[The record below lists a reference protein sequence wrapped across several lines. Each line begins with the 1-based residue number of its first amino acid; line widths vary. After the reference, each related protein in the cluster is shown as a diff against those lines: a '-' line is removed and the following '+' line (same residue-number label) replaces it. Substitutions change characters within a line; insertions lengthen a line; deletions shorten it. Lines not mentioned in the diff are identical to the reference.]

1 MKQLVEICLV
11 RWLMM
16 DEDLKRGIYGIIGG
30 LILVWLTMFVA
41 GSGSVPAGVGLFF
54 FAGIIIFFVGI
65 AKVIIGIVHT
75 IKNEWCDFMGK
86 LS

>member
-1 MKQLVEICLV
+1 
-11 RWLMM
+11 MM

-41 GSGSVPAGVGLFF
+41 GSGSVLAGVGLFF

-75 IKNEWCDFMGK
+75 IKNE
-86 LS
+86 